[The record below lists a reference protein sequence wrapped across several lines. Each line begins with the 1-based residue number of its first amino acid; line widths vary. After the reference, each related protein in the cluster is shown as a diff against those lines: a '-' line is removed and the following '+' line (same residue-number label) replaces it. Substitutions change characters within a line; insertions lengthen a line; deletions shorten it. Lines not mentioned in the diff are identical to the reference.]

1 MPIYEREKNYISL
14 LAEREYTIS
23 ELSKILFVSEPTVR
37 RDVLSMKKDE
47 LVECVRGRVR
57 LKTNSPDKRIPL
69 FVRDFRNNEQK
80 QKIAEKAAALV
91 KDGMV
96 IMLDASTT
104 AYCIVPYLAVFRNLF
119 VITSGART
127 SIALAS
133 MGIRTVCTGGELA
146 LESLSY
152 IGGDAMRTLSSYNAD
167 IAFFS
172 CSSLSDGG
180 LATDNSIAENDM
192 RKIMMSRAKKSY
204 LLCDSSKFGK
214 LDLNIICDIKKID
227 GVITDS

>member
-1 MPIYEREKNYISL
+1 MPIYEREKEYISL

-37 RDVLSMKKDE
+37 RDILSMKKDE

-57 LKTNSPDKRIPL
+57 LKTSSPDKRIPL

-80 QKIAEKAAALV
+80 QIIAKKAALLV

-104 AYCIVPYLAVFRNLF
+104 ACCIVPYLAAFRNLF

-127 SIALAS
+127 AIALAS
-133 MGIRTVCTGGELA
+133 VGIRTVCTGGELT

-152 IGGDAMRTLSSYNAD
+152 IGGDAMRTLSGYTAD

-172 CSSLSDGG
+172 
-180 LATDNSIAENDM
+180 
-192 RKIMMSRAKKSY
+192 
-204 LLCDSSKFGK
+204 
-214 LDLNIICDIKKID
+214 
-227 GVITDS
+227 

>member
-80 QKIAEKAAALV
+80 QKIAEKAAKKAEKQARKKVKVKALP
-91 KDGMV
+91 
-96 IMLDASTT
+96 AET
-104 AYCIVPYLAVFRNLF
+104 
-119 VITSGART
+119 
-127 SIALAS
+127 
-133 MGIRTVCTGGELA
+133 ELA
-146 LESLSY
+146 
-152 IGGDAMRTLSSYNAD
+152 AAD
-167 IAFFS
+167 E
-172 CSSLSDGG
+172 LK
-180 LATDNSIAENDM
+180 TE
-192 RKIMMSRAKKSY
+192 
-204 LLCDSSKFGK
+204 
-214 LDLNIICDIKKID
+214 
-227 GVITDS
+227 

>member
-14 LAEREYTIS
+14 LSEREYTIS

-37 RDVLSMKKDE
+37 RDILSMKKDE

-57 LKTNSPDKRIPL
+57 LKTSSPDKRIPL
-69 FVRDFRNNEQK
+69 FVRDFRNNEPK

-104 AYCIVPYLAVFRNLF
+104 ACCIVPYLAVFHNLF

-127 SIALAS
+127 AIALAS
-133 MGIRTVCTGGELA
+133 VGIRTVCTGGELA

-152 IGGDAMRTLSSYNAD
+152 IGGDAMRTLSGYTAD

-172 CSSLSDGG
+172 CSGLSDGG
-180 LATDNSIAENDM
+180 LATDNSISENDM

-204 LLCDSSKFGK
+204 LLCDSSKYGK
-214 LDLNIICDIKKID
+214 VDLNIICDIKNID
-227 GVITDS
+227 GVIMDS

>member
-37 RDVLSMKKDE
+37 RDILSMKKDE

-57 LKTNSPDKRIPL
+57 LKTSSPDKRIPL

-80 QKIAEKAAALV
+80 QKIAEKAAVLV

-104 AYCIVPYLAVFRNLF
+104 ACCIVPYLAAFRNLF
-119 VITSGART
+119 IITSGART
-127 SIALAS
+127 AIALAS
-133 MGIRTVCTGGELA
+133 VGIRTVCTGGELT

-152 IGGDAMRTLSSYNAD
+152 IGGDAMRTLSGYTAD

-172 CSSLSDGG
+172 CSGLSDGG
-180 LATDNSIAENDM
+180 LATDN
-192 RKIMMSRAKKSY
+192 
-204 LLCDSSKFGK
+204 
-214 LDLNIICDIKKID
+214 
-227 GVITDS
+227 